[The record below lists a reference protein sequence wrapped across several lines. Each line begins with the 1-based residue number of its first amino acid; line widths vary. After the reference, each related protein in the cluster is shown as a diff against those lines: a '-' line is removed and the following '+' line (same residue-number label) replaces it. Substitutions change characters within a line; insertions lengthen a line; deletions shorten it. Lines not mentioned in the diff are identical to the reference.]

1 LATTVAKRK
10 VVTSQVKGSKFY
22 SQQWDDAEIALGS
35 GAATLLWGPPGTGKS
50 WAARLIGSARQSFSI
65 TLTPDT
71 PAAELRGHYIVGASG
86 TFEWHDGPATAAWRA
101 GCRLSVDEIGEATG
115 DALTHLYTVADDPDV
130 AQLTLPNRE
139 TVRPKK
145 GFQMVATTNQEP
157 TVLPPALA
165 DRFLIFE
172 ITEPHPNAVL
182 SLPEAWQEVAWNTTR
197 IEDPRRKLSIRR
209 FHQAVRL
216 YKYTGDLERSLKLTF
231 GTKGEALLDSIR
243 VTGKALS

>member
-1 LATTVAKRK
+1 MLVGTSAVTHRKGLLVAVATKPPK
-10 VVTSQVKGSKFY
+10 TSQQKGSRFY
-22 SQQWDDAEIALGS
+22 SRQWDDAEIALGS

-50 WAARLIGSARQSFSI
+50 WAARLIGSARESYSI

-71 PAAELRGHYIVGASG
+71 PAAELRGHYIVGSSG
-86 TFEWHDGPATAAWRA
+86 AFEWHDGPATAAWRS

-130 AQLTLPNRE
+130 AQLTLPSKE
-139 TVRPKK
+139 TIRPKN

-157 TVLPPALA
+157 SILPPALA

-182 SLPEAWQEVAWNTTR
+182 
-197 IEDPRRKLSIRR
+197 
-209 FHQAVRL
+209 
-216 YKYTGDLERSLKLTF
+216 RSEEHTSELQ
-231 GTKGEALLDSIR
+231 
-243 VTGKALS
+243 